1 MKLTEHF
8 TLDELTRSTTAQRL
22 GVANT
27 PPQELLPRLVRTA
40 EMLERI
46 RSTVGVPIVVT
57 SGYRCERV
65 ERELTY
71 SAYLARCR
79 RQGIPVNDETWRDYF
94 ETKDH
99 PRGHAADILA
109 PRFGTPTE
117 VARLLAPLVSVLDI
131 GQLIL
136 EGVKG
141 KQWVHV
147 STHTPE
153 KAINRVITI
162 TDAGTV
168 PGIVGLS

>member
-8 TLDELTRSTTAQRL
+8 TLDELTRSAKAQAK
-22 GVANT
+22 GIDNT
-27 PPQELLPRLVRTA
+27 PPQELVPRLMLVA

-46 RSTVGVPIVVT
+46 RSTVNCPVTVT
-57 SGYRCERV
+57 SGYRCP
-65 ERELTY
+65 ELNRAVGGVT
-71 SAYLARCR
+71 SS
-79 RQGIPVNDETWRDYF
+79 
-94 ETKDH
+94 DH
-99 PRGHAADILA
+99 TQGHAADFVA
-109 PRFGTPTE
+109 PGFGSPTE
-117 VARLLAPLVSVLDI
+117 VARLLAPLVSVLSI

-153 KAINRVITI
+153 RAVNRVITI